1 MKLELISFKLCPFA
15 QRAIILL
22 NTQKI
27 DFEITYI
34 NPMDPPDWF
43 KEISPTGQ
51 VPLLKVDDEIV
62 FESSVITEFIND
74 ISVTSIHPED
84 VIQKANNRSWIAFSS
99 TMFDDLF
106 GLVTGDKDKFD
117 ASKDSLFVKLSKLEK
132 AKNNSMFFNGDNFN
146 MIDAAIAPIFMRL
159 DWINEFTDNAL
170 SISEF
175 KNLSAWSDSI
185 LAVEVVKTSVVDGLD
200 DVYYSNIE
208 GREGHLSTL
217 LVDEE

>member
-51 VPLLKVDDEIV
+51 VPLLKVDDQIV

-74 ISVTSIHPED
+74 ISTTSIHPD
-84 VIQKANNRSWIAFSS
+84 NVVQKANNRSWIAFSS
-99 TMFDDLF
+99 AMFDDLF
-106 GLVTGDKDKFD
+106 GLVTGDKDKFN
-117 ASKDSLFVKLSKLEK
+117 ASKEALFNKLAKLES
-132 AKNNSMFFNGDNFN
+132 AKNSDAFFNGSDFN
-146 MIDAAIAPIFMRL
+146 MIDAALAPIFMRL
-159 DWINEFTDNAL
+159 AWINEFTDNAL
-170 SISEF
+170 SIAEF
-175 KNLSAWSDSI
+175 KHLSAWSDAI
-185 LAVEVVKTSVVDGLD
+185 LAVEEVATSVVDGLD

-217 LVDEE
+217 LVDE